1 MIIVNGLDV
10 AAVLDSPLE
19 CPYNLFK
26 EIQRFIQKDYE
37 ITMHTKLTT
46 FNRTINLNQEG
57 NKILL

>member
-1 MIIVNGLDV
+1 MIIANGLDV

-26 EIQRFIQKDYE
+26 EIQRFIQDCE

-46 FNRTINLNQEG
+46 FTRTINLNQEG
-57 NKILL
+57 NKILQ